1 VNEHGK
7 RQNLQS
13 PNPRNP
19 RQNLKEQRIRRTQ
32 ESPKSHPATHSAHP
46 GPKLAH
52 LAQARLEID
61 LDEGV
66 KVNYLKFEGAVQ
78 PIAGLAAKED

>member
-1 VNEHGK
+1 MNEHGE

-19 RQNLKEQRIRRTQ
+19 RQKLVVQRIRRTHG
-32 ESPKSHPATHSAHP
+32 SPKSHLATHSAHP
-46 GPKLAH
+46 SPKLAH
-52 LAQARLEID
+52 LAQQYLEID

-66 KVNYLKFEGAVQ
+66 KTNYLKFEGAVQ
-78 PIAGLAAKED
+78 SIPGLAAKKD